1 MEIAMATSKKWA
13 VVTGG
18 ASGLGEAYAIRLA
31 RDGVDI
37 VIIDRQEASGVEHS
51 IGALGRKVR
60 SYRCDLTDPAAI
72 EATVTA
78 IISDVGPCEILVNN
92 AGVGSA
98 RRFDD
103 IDYARLRSILIL
115 NLETPFLLCQAFV
128 PGMRER
134 GSGRIINIWSSL
146 VNQVIPGVVDYVMS
160 KGGIVGLTRSL
171 ASELGVDGITVN
183 AIAPGL
189 VRTPLT
195 VSGRDGHDPMPEA
208 GFEAVRLMQ
217 SIPRTMTPADLVGTV
232 SFLASDDAAMITG
245 QILHVD
251 AGLTRA

>member
-1 MEIAMATSKKWA
+1 
-13 VVTGG
+13 
-18 ASGLGEAYAIRLA
+18 
-31 RDGVDI
+31 
-37 VIIDRQEASGVEHS
+37 
-51 IGALGRKVR
+51 
-60 SYRCDLTDPAAI
+60 
-72 EATVTA
+72 
-78 IISDVGPCEILVNN
+78 VGPCEILVNN